1 MCLSVCPSA
10 RLPCCLSVCIL
21 VCLSVRLYVYLPV
34 FLSHSHLFC
43 HLPPCLILFYFA
55 FHFQAENY
63 GNFLVRFG
71 PADKAAC
78 ARLDVPDPPAA
89 AVAAAHRKSERD
101 RRRRDKPLGHKG
113 SPARG
118 QWQFLSNCDS
128 LESWRTAPD
137 SAIATPSAQ
146 LSSRLSIHGFSCP
159 DICHNWQQQ
168 QQQQMP
174 GPVHYTTINN
184 KCKLQNN

>member
-1 MCLSVCPSA
+1 MCLSVCPS
-10 RLPCCLSVCIL
+10 LCLRVSPAVCLFVYSSVC
-21 VCLSVRLYVYLPV
+21 LYAYMPV
-34 FLSHSHLFC
+34 FLSHSRLFC

-78 ARLDVPDPPAA
+78 ARLDAPDPPAAAA

-113 SPARG
+113 SPTRG
-118 QWQFLSNCDS
+118 QWQCLSNCDS

-137 SAIATPSAQ
+137 SAIATPQ
-146 LSSRLSIHGFSCP
+146 LSSALDSRFTSSAALTFA
-159 DICHNWQQQ
+159 
-168 QQQQMP
+168 
-174 GPVHYTTINN
+174 TIGNNNN
-184 KCKLQNN
+184 KCLAQCIIQQ

>member
-1 MCLSVCPSA
+1 MCLSVCPS
-10 RLPCCLSVCIL
+10 LCLRVSPAACLFVYSSVC
-21 VCLSVRLYVYLPV
+21 LYVYLPV
-34 FLSHSHLFC
+34 FLSHSRLFC

-78 ARLDVPDPPAA
+78 ARLDAPDPPAA
-89 AVAAAHRKSERD
+89 VAAHRKSERD

-113 SPARG
+113 SPTRG
-118 QWQFLSNCDS
+118 QWQCLSNCDS

-137 SAIATPSAQ
+137 SAILTPQ
-146 LSSRLSIHGFSCP
+146 LSSALDSRLLASAALTFA
-159 DICHNWQQQ
+159 
-168 QQQQMP
+168 
-174 GPVHYTTINN
+174 TIGSNNN
-184 KCKLQNN
+184 KCLAQCIIQQ

>member
-1 MCLSVCPSA
+1 MTRLSTHVSLCLPVSLSA

-21 VCLSVRLYVYLPV
+21 VCLSICLYVYLPV
-34 FLSHSHLFC
+34 FLSHSRLFC

-78 ARLDVPDPPAA
+78 ARLDAPDPPAA
-89 AVAAAHRKSERD
+89 VAAHRKSERD

-113 SPARG
+113 SPTRG

-137 SAIATPSAQ
+137 SAIATPQ
-146 LSSRLSIHGFSCP
+146 LSSALDSRLLGSAALTFA
-159 DICHNWQQQ
+159 
-168 QQQQMP
+168 
-174 GPVHYTTINN
+174 TIGSNNN
-184 KCKLQNN
+184 KCLAQCIIQQ